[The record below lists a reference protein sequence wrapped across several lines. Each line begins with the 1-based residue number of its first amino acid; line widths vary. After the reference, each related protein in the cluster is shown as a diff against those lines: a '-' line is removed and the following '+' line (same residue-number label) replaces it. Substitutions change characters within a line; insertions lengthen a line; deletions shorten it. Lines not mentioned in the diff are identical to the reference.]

1 MLISPVVLAADSGA
15 PHELCDSQF
24 FFHQMLG
31 GVAVA
36 VPERATSPKQRRVFE
51 MAKGMQ
57 NFMYLVGDAQAG
69 RCIAVDAVYDPEGVV
84 STAEKL
90 GCNVTAFVA
99 THFHYDHIGHN
110 GRTYGGPGLHVPGM
124 HHFVSELGL
133 PGYIHETELSVA
145 AQQTSVSAH
154 ALTPLRGGDELTIGE
169 VTLQVLHTPGHSP
182 GGMTLLAS
190 VGGQQRLALTG
201 DTVFPGSCGRLDLPG
216 SSVDAMFTS
225 LQRTLAALADELPL
239 FPGDA
244 YSGASSTVGAERR
257 AGLLRPMRI
266 EQWRRMM
273 SR

>member
-1 MLISPVVLAADSGA
+1 
-15 PHELCDSQF
+15 
-24 FFHQMLG
+24 
-31 GVAVA
+31 
-36 VPERATSPKQRRVFE
+36 

-124 HHFVSELGL
+124 HHFVSDLGL

-145 AQQTSVSAH
+145 AQQTSVSAD
-154 ALTPLRGGDELTIGE
+154 ALTPLRDGDELTIGE

-225 LQRTLAALADELPL
+225 LQTTLAALDDELPL
-239 FPGDA
+239 FPGHA
-244 YSGASSTVGAERR
+244 YSGASSTVGAERESC
-257 AGLLRPMRI
+257 AVKLI
-266 EQWRRMM
+266 
-273 SR
+273 